1 MELYKGR
8 MGENVQYAIKNS
20 ETISERAFGEMVSG
34 SGIEEAD
41 AVNDTCLFLV
51 EGFRD
56 AKGAPLGSGFTT
68 STTVDGTFTQSN
80 TGNTYAAAADNMT
93 VAKVVAEGRKVE
105 HDDVYTAELSATVG
119 KLCAAY

>member
-1 MELYKGR
+1 MELYKGSA
-8 MGENVQYAIKNS
+8 GEHAQYVIKNS
-20 ETISERAFGEMVSG
+20 ETIVERSFGEMVSG

-41 AVNDTCLFLV
+41 AVSDYCLLLC

-68 STTVDGTFTQSN
+68 STTVDGTFTQAN
-80 TGNTYAAAADNMT
+80 TGNTYAAAADNQT
-93 VAKVVAEGRKVE
+93 VAKCVVEGRLVE
-105 HDDVYTAELSATVG
+105 HGDVYTGELDDTVG